1 MTNLV
6 IMKDQQA
13 VTTSLQV
20 AEGFEKQHKHV
31 IEAIEAKIQSAEN
44 SAHYKTMFAEGTY
57 QDSRNRNQK
66 MYYMNRDGFAFIAFG
81 FNGAKADEFKLK
93 YIAAF
98 NAMEEELNKPRYE
111 IPNTPQAALRLM
123 FEYQEETTK
132 KVDKVEERVTDLEE
146 NVVLSAGDYGY
157 ISRRI
162 NQRVAEVARG
172 FGKLTNKQRGELH
185 RDINAGVKA
194 ITGVNVRTQ
203 LRNKHLETVLSYIT
217 DWEPSTATKVLVRQ
231 MNLDLEEV

>member
-1 MTNLV
+1 MELV

-20 AEGFEKQHKHV
+20 AENFEKEHKNV
-31 IEAIEAKIQSAEN
+31 LRDIDKLKKDALKFEQMFFEATEPDSYGRPRK
-44 SAHYKTMFAEGTY
+44 MF
-57 QDSRNRNQK
+57 
-66 MYYMNRDGFAFIAFG
+66 YMNRKGFVLLVMGYTGKKAFSFKEAYIDAF
-81 FNGAKADEFKLK
+81 D
-93 YIAAF
+93 
-98 NAMEEELNKPRYE
+98 AMEKELNKPRYE

-231 MNLDLEEV
+231 MNLDLEEA

>member
-1 MTNLV
+1 MELV
-6 IMKDQQA
+6 IMKDRQA

-20 AEGFEKQHKHV
+20 AENFEKEHKNV
-31 IEAIEAKIQSAEN
+31 LRDIDKLKKDALKFEQMFFEATEPDSYGRPRKI
-44 SAHYKTMFAEGTY
+44 F
-57 QDSRNRNQK
+57 
-66 MYYMNRDGFAFIAFG
+66 YMNRKGFVLLVMGYTGKKAFSFKEAYIDAF
-81 FNGAKADEFKLK
+81 D
-93 YIAAF
+93 
-98 NAMEEELNKPRYE
+98 AMEKELNKPRYE

-132 KVDKVEERVTDLEE
+132 KVEEVEERVTDLEE

-231 MNLDLEEV
+231 MNLDLEEA

>member
-1 MTNLV
+1 MELV

-20 AEGFEKQHKHV
+20 AEGFEKQHNDTLKV
-31 IEAIEAKIQSAEN
+31 IRALKEDVGNFSQMFFEAN
-44 SAHYKTMFAEGTY
+44 MP
-57 QDSRNRNQK
+57 DSYGRDRIG
-66 MYYMNRDGFAFIAFG
+66 YYMNRDGFTLLAMG
-81 FNGAKADEFKLK
+81 FTGKKALEFKLK

-98 NAMEEELNKPRYE
+98 NEMENELNKPRYE

-132 KVDKVEERVTDLEE
+132 KVEEVAERVTDLEE

-231 MNLDLEEV
+231 MNLDLEEA

>member
-1 MTNLV
+1 
-6 IMKDQQA
+6 
-13 VTTSLQV
+13 
-20 AEGFEKQHKHV
+20 
-31 IEAIEAKIQSAEN
+31 
-44 SAHYKTMFAEGTY
+44 
-57 QDSRNRNQK
+57 
-66 MYYMNRDGFAFIAFG
+66 
-81 FNGAKADEFKLK
+81 
-93 YIAAF
+93 
-98 NAMEEELNKPRYE
+98 
-111 IPNTPQAALRLM
+111 M

-231 MNLDLEEV
+231 MNLDLEG

>member
-1 MTNLV
+1 MELV
-6 IMKDQQA
+6 IMKDRQA

-20 AEGFEKQHKHV
+20 AENFEKEHKNV
-31 IEAIEAKIQSAEN
+31 LRDIDKLKKDALKFEQMFFEATEPDSYGRPRK
-44 SAHYKTMFAEGTY
+44 MF
-57 QDSRNRNQK
+57 
-66 MYYMNRDGFAFIAFG
+66 YMNRKGFVLLVMGYTGKKAFSFKEAYIDAF
-81 FNGAKADEFKLK
+81 D
-93 YIAAF
+93 
-98 NAMEEELNKPRYE
+98 AMEEELNKPRYE

-132 KVDKVEERVTDLEE
+132 KVEEVEERVTDLEE

-194 ITGVNVRTQ
+194 ITGVNTRTQ

>member
-1 MTNLV
+1 MELV
-6 IMKDQQA
+6 IMKDRQA

-20 AEGFEKQHKHV
+20 AENFEKEHKNV
-31 IEAIEAKIQSAEN
+31 LRDIDKLKKDALKFEQMFFEATEPDSYGRPRKI
-44 SAHYKTMFAEGTY
+44 F
-57 QDSRNRNQK
+57 
-66 MYYMNRDGFAFIAFG
+66 YMNRKGFVLLVMGYTGKKAFSFKEAYIDAF
-81 FNGAKADEFKLK
+81 D
-93 YIAAF
+93 
-98 NAMEEELNKPRYE
+98 AMEKELNKPRYE

-217 DWEPSTATKVLVRQ
+217 YWEPSTATKVLVRQ
-231 MNLDLEEV
+231 MNLDLEEA

>member
-1 MTNLV
+1 MELV

-20 AEGFEKQHKHV
+20 AENFEKEHKNV
-31 IEAIEAKIQSAEN
+31 LRDIDKLKKDALKFEQMFFEATEPDSYGRPRKI
-44 SAHYKTMFAEGTY
+44 F
-57 QDSRNRNQK
+57 
-66 MYYMNRDGFAFIAFG
+66 YMNRKGFVLLVMGYTGKKAFSFKEAYIDAF
-81 FNGAKADEFKLK
+81 D
-93 YIAAF
+93 
-98 NAMEEELNKPRYE
+98 AMEKELNKSRYE

-231 MNLDLEEV
+231 MNLDLEEA

>member
-1 MTNLV
+1 MELV

-20 AEGFEKQHKHV
+20 AENFEKEHKNV
-31 IEAIEAKIQSAEN
+31 LRDIDKLKKDALKFEQMFFEATEPDSYGRPRKI
-44 SAHYKTMFAEGTY
+44 F
-57 QDSRNRNQK
+57 
-66 MYYMNRDGFAFIAFG
+66 YMNRKGFVLLVMGYTGKKAFSFKEAYIDAF
-81 FNGAKADEFKLK
+81 D
-93 YIAAF
+93 
-98 NAMEEELNKPRYE
+98 AMEEELNKPRYE

-231 MNLDLEEV
+231 MNLDLEEA